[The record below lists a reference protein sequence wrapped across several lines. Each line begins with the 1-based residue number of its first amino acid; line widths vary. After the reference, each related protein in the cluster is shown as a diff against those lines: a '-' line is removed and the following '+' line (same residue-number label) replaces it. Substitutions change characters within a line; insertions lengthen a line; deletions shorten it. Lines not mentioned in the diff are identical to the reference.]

1 MAKQKILP
9 TLRQLDIG
17 ECANFD
23 LSEHNLGS
31 IQTITSALKK
41 EEIYIDLNI
50 TQGWCKAAR
59 VDKSSID
66 IGIKRK
72 IEALEVGEELTVK
85 YGNKGRLKEYL
96 DDRYEVD
103 VERSL
108 VVRRVR

>member
-1 MAKQKILP
+1 MAKQRILP
-9 TLRQLDIG
+9 TLRALEVG
-17 ECANFD
+17 EYANFD
-23 LSEHNLGS
+23 LTENKLSS

-41 EEIYIDLNI
+41 EDIYIDLNI
-50 TQGWCKAAR
+50 TQGWCKACR
-59 VDKSSID
+59 LDNSQID
-66 IGIKRK
+66 LGIKRK
-72 IEALEVGEELTVK
+72 IEELEVGEELSVK

>member
-1 MAKQKILP
+1 LK
-9 TLRQLDIG
+9 IG
-17 ECANFD
+17 EYTCFD
-23 LSEHNLGS
+23 LSEHNIGS
-31 IQTITSALKK
+31 IQTIASALKK

-50 TQGWCKAAR
+50 TQGWCKACR
-59 VDKSSID
+59 MDKSSID

-72 IEALEVGEELTVK
+72 IEELEVGESLSVK

-108 VVRRVR
+108 IVRRVK